1 MKGTV
6 RNTITGKV
14 LYSIEG
20 QWDAAFTIKDC
31 REGSNGA
38 IRPFVDVRFIIILDR
53 FIKRRFIGMCIL
65 MVCTTKHYISTLTLS
80 WCISARRLLVYYSLF
95 TLSLSLS
102 LSQVRTLAVTPKWTL
117 PIEGQVRHKIGCLEV
132 FIKGFIWDYVSLC
145 VGCV

>member
-38 IRPFVDVRFIIILDR
+38 IRPFVDVRFTINWEDIL
-53 FIKRRFIGMCIL
+53 
-65 MVCTTKHYISTLTLS
+65 KH
-80 WCISARRLLVYYSLF
+80 
-95 TLSLSLS
+95 
-102 LSQVRTLAVTPKWTL
+102 
-117 PIEGQVRHKIGCLEV
+117 
-132 FIKGFIWDYVSLC
+132 FIKGGLMACLF
-145 VGCV
+145 